1 MYQSNELWHLV
12 DPNMMSESMMEEI
25 IQVIKIG
32 LMCVQHMPANRP
44 KMSSVVAMLLDN
56 KQVEN
61 VCIVAESVSMV
72 AESVSASF
80 AFSTTNTTTVSSL
93 VVKVVEEEEN
103 SSFLSN
109 MP

>member
-1 MYQSNELWHLV
+1 MYRSNELWHLV

-32 LMCVQHMPANRP
+32 LVCVQSMPANRP
-44 KMSSVVAMLLDN
+44 KMSSVVAMLLDG

-80 AFSTTNTTTVSSL
+80 ASSTPNTTTVSS
-93 VVKVVEEEEN
+93 
-103 SSFLSN
+103 FPSN

>member
-12 DPNMMSESMMEEI
+12 DPNMNSESVMEEI
-25 IQVIKIG
+25 ALVIKIG
-32 LMCVQHMPANRP
+32 LVCVQHMPANRP

-61 VCIVAESVSMV
+61 VCIVAENVSMV

-80 AFSTTNTTTVSSL
+80 AFSTPTTTTYSSH
-93 VVKVVEEEEN
+93 VVKEAEEEED
-103 SSFLSN
+103 SSLLSN

>member
-1 MYQSNELWHLV
+1 MYQLNELWRLV

-25 IQVIKIG
+25 VQVIKIG
-32 LMCVQHMPANRP
+32 LVCVQTMLANRP

-61 VCIVAESVSMV
+61 VCIVAESVRMV
-72 AESVSASF
+72 VESASASF
-80 AFSTTNTTTVSSL
+80 ASSTPNTTTFSSH
-93 VVKVVEEEEN
+93 VVKVAEEED
-103 SSFLSN
+103 SSLLSN

>member
-12 DPNMMSESMMEEI
+12 DTNMMSESMMEEI
-25 IQVIKIG
+25 VQVIKIG
-32 LMCVQHMPANRP
+32 LFCVQTMPANRP

-61 VCIVAESVSMV
+61 VCIVAESISTV
-72 AESVSASF
+72 AKNVSASF
-80 AFSTTNTTTVSSL
+80 TSSTPNTTTFSSHVVRVAEEEDSSL
-93 VVKVVEEEEN
+93 
-103 SSFLSN
+103 LSN

>member
-25 IQVIKIG
+25 VQVIKIG
-32 LMCVQHMPANRP
+32 LFCVQTMPANRP

-61 VCIVAESVSMV
+61 VCIVAESVRMV
-72 AESVSASF
+72 AESASASF
-80 AFSTTNTTTVSSL
+80 ASSTPNTTTFSSH
-93 VVKVVEEEEN
+93 VVKVAEEED
-103 SSFLSN
+103 SSLLSN

>member
-1 MYQSNELWHLV
+1 MYQSNELWRLL
-12 DPNMMSESMMEEI
+12 DPNMMSESVIDEI
-25 IQVIKIG
+25 VQVMKIG
-32 LMCVQHMPANRP
+32 LVCVQHMPANRP

-56 KQVEN
+56 KQLEN

-80 AFSTTNTTTVSSL
+80 ACSTPNTMTFSSH
-93 VVKVVEEEEN
+93 VVKVVEELED
-103 SSFLSN
+103 SSLISN

>member
-25 IQVIKIG
+25 VQVIKIG
-32 LMCVQHMPANRP
+32 LVCVQHMPANRP
-44 KMSSVVAMLLDN
+44 KMSSVIAMLLDN

-72 AESVSASF
+72 AESMSASF
-80 AFSTTNTTTVSSL
+80 ASSTPTTTTFSSH
-93 VVKVVEEEEN
+93 VVKVVEEEED
-103 SSFLSN
+103 SSLLSN